1 MKFKDLIKQYNHS
14 FGLDQFTLPHSGAGY
29 LQKLL
34 PDYIKANRAYLEDL
48 FGLQDGQMK
57 QESFK
62 NIIISLGID
71 IIAMGVENKEQ
82 IDSMLL
88 LGINKLQGVG
98 IDEVSLMS

>member
-1 MKFKDLIKQYNHS
+1 MKLQIA
-14 FGLDQFTLPHSGAGY
+14 LPLNSGAGY

-34 PDYIKANRAYLEDL
+34 PDNIKANRAYLEDL